1 MICVENISRKNAL
14 EMSNRSCDL
23 CFEVADDMRCHMRDA
38 HEDSR
43 GGLGFFCH
51 ECDIFCPTLTEIIRH
66 QCTEKPYTLKR
77 SDERKKDKLKK
88 IVKKGLKQIVQKSLK
103 SVLTQRFKSSTK
115 SCDICFFKSHDLN
128 NHMKVSHESSE
139 EVLSYSCPECG
150 KLYSQLMDRMKHKCS
165 YLLEK
170 KSDECLLLEKSEI
183 KVDSK
188 EIQIHD
194 EFVGDKGNPDF
205 DFPKCDV
212 CQKIFEEKDD
222 LVRHTS
228 LKHQFPCKICF
239 SKFPLMLAAH
249 HDINNL
255 QDGWLQGHMRTTHT
269 LQTSIV
275 VKHINSTAN

>member
-1 MICVENISRKNAL
+1 
-14 EMSNRSCDL
+14 MSNRSCDL

-43 GGLGFFCH
+43 DGLGFFCH

-128 NHMKVSHESSE
+128 NHMKVAHESSE
-139 EVLSYSCPECG
+139 EVLSFSCPDCG
-150 KLYSQLMDRMKHKCS
+150 KVFSPLMDRMKHKCS

-170 KSDECLLLEKSEI
+170 KRDERLLLEKSEI
-183 KVDSK
+183 KVDSE

-212 CQKIFEEKDD
+212 CQKIFAAKDD

-228 LKHQFPCKICF
+228 LKHQFPCNICF

-249 HDINNL
+249 HDINSL
-255 QDGWLQGHMRTTHT
+255 PDGWLQGHMRTTHT
-269 LQTSIV
+269 L
-275 VKHINSTAN
+275 

>member
-1 MICVENISRKNAL
+1 
-14 EMSNRSCDL
+14 
-23 CFEVADDMRCHMRDA
+23 
-38 HEDSR
+38 
-43 GGLGFFCH
+43 
-51 ECDIFCPTLTEIIRH
+51 
-66 QCTEKPYTLKR
+66 
-77 SDERKKDKLKK
+77 
-88 IVKKGLKQIVQKSLK
+88 
-103 SVLTQRFKSSTK
+103 
-115 SCDICFFKSHDLN
+115 
-128 NHMKVSHESSE
+128 
-139 EVLSYSCPECG
+139 
-150 KLYSQLMDRMKHKCS
+150 MDRMKHKCS

-170 KSDECLLLEKSEI
+170 KSDECLLLSYEEVLSFSCPEKSEI
-183 KVDSK
+183 NVDSE

-212 CQKIFEEKDD
+212 CQKIFEDKDD

>member
-1 MICVENISRKNAL
+1 M
-14 EMSNRSCDL
+14 
-23 CFEVADDMRCHMRDA
+23 
-38 HEDSR
+38 
-43 GGLGFFCH
+43 
-51 ECDIFCPTLTEIIRH
+51 
-66 QCTEKPYTLKR
+66 
-77 SDERKKDKLKK
+77 
-88 IVKKGLKQIVQKSLK
+88 KKGLKQIVQKSLK

-115 SCDICFFKSHDLN
+115 SCDICFFKSHDIN

-212 CQKIFEEKDD
+212 CQKIFEEKYD
-222 LVRHTS
+222 LLRHTS

-249 HDINNL
+249 HDINSL

-269 LQTSIV
+269 L
-275 VKHINSTAN
+275 